1 PGNSR
6 PGIATVSSISPDS
19 GAPNLIQI
27 SSSTES
33 SLNPSAFSIMISPQ
47 IVNFQSIQNPS
58 LPSLPLFTAAHR
70 RLSIPNFTPTHV
82 KFPVEDRDFRRRL
95 VPSARLRRP
104 TTCYGVKGSK
114 NASAVDSS
122 SSGGGGDGGGGGGGG
137 DDDGSEGK
145 SSGLLPEWLNFSLD
159 DAKTVAAAV
168 AISLAFRTFVAE
180 PRFIPSLSMYPT
192 FDVGDRIVAEKVTYR
207 FREPCTN
214 DIVIFKA
221 PPVLQKA
228 GYTDE
233 DVFIKRII
241 AKEGDI
247 VEVRDGKVIVNG
259 VERDEK
265 FIYEKPSYN
274 MKPIC
279 LCLLQKVPENY
290 VFVMGDNRNN
300 SYDSHVWGPL
310 PAENIL
316 GRSVV
321 RYWPPYRIGSTASET
336 NCSADKLESISV
348 RAPAI
353 KSD

>member
-1 PGNSR
+1 
-6 PGIATVSSISPDS
+6 
-19 GAPNLIQI
+19 
-27 SSSTES
+27 
-33 SLNPSAFSIMISPQ
+33 MISPQ

-58 LPSLPLFTAAHR
+58 LPSLPLFTAGHR
-70 RLSIPNFTPTHV
+70 RLSVPNFTPTHI
-82 KFPVEDRDFRRRL
+82 KFPVEDRDFRWRL
-95 VPSARLRRP
+95 VASARLRRS
-104 TTCYGVKGSK
+104 TTCYGVKGSGEETK
-114 NASAVDSS
+114 NASVVSS
-122 SSGGGGDGGGGGGGG
+122 SSGGGGGDSGSGDGGGG
-137 DDDGSEGK
+137 DDGGEGK

-159 DAKTVAAAV
+159 DVKTVAAAV

-265 FIYEKPSYN
+265 FIYEKPSYK
-274 MKPIC
+274 MEPI
-279 LCLLQKVPENY
+279 KVPENY

-336 NCSADKLESISV
+336 NCSADKLESISI

>member
-247 VEVRDGKVIVNG
+247 VEVR
-259 VERDEK
+259 
-265 FIYEKPSYN
+265 S
-274 MKPIC
+274 
-279 LCLLQKVPENY
+279 L
-290 VFVMGDNRNN
+290 
-300 SYDSHVWGPL
+300 
-310 PAENIL
+310 
-316 GRSVV
+316 
-321 RYWPPYRIGSTASET
+321 T
-336 NCSADKLESISV
+336 
-348 RAPAI
+348 
-353 KSD
+353 